1 MIQLTTLAKSKYY
14 IYIYIYTENIDQKMT
29 LLWLWCKLGHSK
41 MYIADTIADSWIDR
55 ATTKINTSAVAK
67 VRTLAELRILQDI

>member
-1 MIQLTTLAKSKYY
+1 
-14 IYIYIYTENIDQKMT
+14 
-29 LLWLWCKLGHSK
+29 

-55 ATTKINTSAVAK
+55 ATTKINKSAVAK